1 MYGQVIIQRWPCFT
15 RSGSLDTLLQI
26 ILPYTVGVVIITI
39 IIIIIIIITI
49 IITNAAFMSR

>member
-1 MYGQVIIQRWPCFT
+1 MYSQVIIQRWPCFT

-39 IIIIIIIITI
+39 IIIIIIITI

>member
-26 ILPYTVGVVIITI
+26 ILPYIVGVVIIT
-39 IIIIIIIITI
+39 IIIIIIITI

>member
-26 ILPYTVGVVIITI
+26 ILPYTAGVI
-39 IIIIIIIITI
+39 IIITNIITNIITI